1 MRYFTL
7 LLLLAFSSTLT
18 AQQFTQLLNDPLVN
32 KAGDSR
38 SINIVDVNGDDW
50 EDVYITNGLSG
61 GQNNELYINQ
71 GNGTFAAVTGQPIV
85 QDASPSDG
93 ATCADTDNDGDI
105 DCFMVTWYNKPNFFY
120 KNDGSGI
127 FERLPEA
134 ITGGAG
140 TYSETAAFGD
150 YNNDGLVDVYITNSE
165 GDLKNMLYR
174 NTGNNIFVKET
185 ATWLNETK
193 LSRGAVWSDYDND
206 GDLDLYV
213 ANESNT
219 KNSLFKNNGDGS
231 FTQVTND
238 PSVTPAQS
246 SMTASWADVN
256 NDGFQDLFV
265 GNSAYFQE
273 QSNRL
278 YINNGS
284 GGFTEAPSSA
294 INLDGGCSYG
304 SAFADY
310 DNDGD
315 LDLFVANGFCN
326 GDIVNFLYKNNG
338 FGGFSRDEES
348 LPNFVTPC
356 SFGTAWG
363 DLNNDGFQDL
373 VVSTCK
379 NSSASPQP
387 KNLAF
392 INNGNSNHWLKVAL
406 TGTTSNHSAIGAKV
420 LLKATINGQ
429 SVTQTREISAQTG
442 YCGQNSLVAHFG
454 LGASTAIESVTVLW
468 PSGLEQVFGN
478 INVDKTISII
488 EGQSSDVSNPKKNET
503 LQVVVAPNPVRTSLN
518 WTLSTISGV
527 GRVQFELADLQGR
540 ICAGLNTE
548 VMAAG
553 VHPFRLEIS
562 TLPAGTYF
570 LRTVFEN
577 GATVSKCI
585 IE

>member
-1 MRYFTL
+1 MRYLTLSL
-7 LLLLAFSSTLT
+7 LLTASGTLA

-32 KAGDSR
+32 KTGDSR
-38 SINIVDVNGDDW
+38 SINIIDVNGDGW

-71 GNGTFAAVTGQPIV
+71 GNGSFTAVTGQPIV

-105 DCFMVTWYNKPNFFY
+105 DCFMVTWYGKPNFYY
-120 KNDGSGI
+120 KNDGSGG
-127 FERLPEA
+127 FERIA
-134 ITGGAG
+134 DAVTGGTG

-174 NTGNNIFVKET
+174 NTGNHVFVKES
-185 ATWLNETK
+185 ATWLNEAK
-193 LSRGAVWSDYDND
+193 PSRAAVWSDYDND

-213 ANESNT
+213 SNESNN

-231 FTQVTND
+231 FTQITND

-246 SMTASWADVN
+246 SMTASWGDVN

-265 GNSAYFQE
+265 GNSAYFEE
-273 QSNRL
+273 QPNRL
-278 YINNGS
+278 YINNGA
-284 GGFTEAPSSA
+284 GGFTEAPSGA

-326 GDIVNFLYKNNG
+326 GNIVNFLYKNNG
-338 FGGFSRDEES
+338 FGSFSRDEES

-379 NSSASPQP
+379 NSNASPQP

-392 INNGNSNHWLKVAL
+392 INNGNNNHWLKVAL

-442 YCGQNSLVAHFG
+442 YCGQNSLIAHFG

-468 PSGLEQVFGN
+468 PSGIEQVFGN
-478 INVDKTISII
+478 ITADKTLKIV
-488 EGQSSDVSNPKKNET
+488 EGQSSSVNNPKKNESF
-503 LQVVVAPNPVRTSLN
+503 QVVVAPNPVRTALN
-518 WTLSTISGV
+518 WTFTTISGA
-527 GRVQFELADLQGR
+527 GRVRFELTDLQGR
-540 ICAGLNTE
+540 ICAELNT
-548 VMAAG
+548 AIRSAG
-553 VHPFRLEIS
+553 VHPFSLEIKG
-562 TLPAGTYF
+562 LPAGTYF
-570 LRTVFEN
+570 LRTIFEN
-577 GATVSKCI
+577 EATVSKCI